1 MQWGSLA
8 IPVHCIGHSS
18 ALHRPFQCTGMDLAI
33 YLIIS
38 DRLLA
43 MSVFLHNTTNDYRKR
58 HLSSYYYLLAFLS
71 KAENIDT
78 SAGELSTV

>member
-1 MQWGSLA
+1 MQCASLA
-8 IPVHCIGHSS
+8 IPVRFIGHSS
-18 ALHRPFQCTGMDLAI
+18 ALHRPFQCAGMDLAI
-33 YLIIS
+33 YLIVS
-38 DRLLA
+38 GRLLA

-78 SAGELSTV
+78 STGELSTV

>member
-8 IPVHCIGHSS
+8 IPVHCIVHSS
-18 ALHRPFQCTGMDLAI
+18 ALHRPFQCAGMDLAI

-38 DRLLA
+38 GRLLA
-43 MSVFLHNTTNDYRKR
+43 MSVFLHNTTNDYKKR
-58 HLSSYYYLLAFLS
+58 HLSSYYYLLALLS

>member
-8 IPVHCIGHSS
+8 IPVYCIGHSS
-18 ALHRPFQCTGMDLAI
+18 ALHRPFQCAGMDLAI

-38 DRLLA
+38 GRLLA
-43 MSVFLHNTTNDYRKR
+43 MSVFLHNTTNDYRKL
-58 HLSSYYYLLAFLS
+58 HLSSYYYLLALLS